1 MKTCSF
7 VVQKYIE
14 NPLLIAERKFDIRVW
29 VLLKEDMTLYFFK
42 EGYLRM
48 SSERY
53 CLDISNY
60 FIHLTN
66 NAVQQH
72 SKQYGNFENGNQLS
86 FEAFRAI
93 LKEKDA
99 PVSFE
104 AIYER
109 IKELCYISM
118 SSVRSKINP
127 HKRKHCF

>member
-1 MKTCSF
+1 MKSCSF

-14 NPLLIAERKFDIRVW
+14 NPLLIDERKFDIRVW
-29 VLLKEDMTLYFFK
+29 VLLKEDMSLYFFK

-48 SSERY
+48 SSEKY

-86 FEAFRAI
+86 FDSFRGI
-93 LKEKDA
+93 LKDKEA
-99 PVSFE
+99 PVTF
-104 AIYER
+104 
-109 IKELCYISM
+109 
-118 SSVRSKINP
+118 
-127 HKRKHCF
+127 